1 MPTKPLLT
9 RYEDDLK
16 LFPDRWNKIGIAI
29 AVPVLLLYPFL
40 ASSQWLTVGNLAW
53 VTVVGAIG
61 MMMLTGFSGQIS
73 LGHAAFLALGAY
85 TTAILGERFGLPFW
99 LGIPI
104 SGCVAA
110 SVGLLVGPFALR
122 LEGLYLAIVTLG
134 LLFLV
139 NHTLHSLPELTHGAM
154 GIAVPMHVWF
164 PEDVKAAGLGGFAKP
179 LQLGSPFSDAGPH
192 VELSLEQ
199 KLYFCFLLLAGL
211 ATYAGV
217 NVQRSNTG
225 RAMMAVRDHDVAA
238 AVMGVHPARAKVIS
252 FGISAFFAGVAGA
265 MFACQQQYITIEPPF
280 DLNMSVQYIAIIVLG
295 GVGTIFGAVWGA
307 LVFVALSPLAETLFD
322 TLKPHVP
329 MLGGLSSAQQAT
341 LLFSLI
347 VVGFLIFEPLGLFGM
362 WLRVKRYFMAWP
374 FKY

>member
-16 LFPDRWNKIGIAI
+16 LFPDRWNKIGLALAI
-29 AVPVLLLYPFL
+29 PILLAYPFV

-85 TTAILGERFGLPFW
+85 TTAILGEQLGLPFW
-99 LGIPI
+99 ICIPI
-104 SGCVAA
+104 SGFVAA
-110 SVGLLVGPFALR
+110 AVGLAVGPFALR

-139 NHTLHSLPELTHGAM
+139 NHTLHSLPELTHGAI
-154 GIAVPMHVWF
+154 GIAVPMHGWF
-164 PEDVKAAGLGGFAKP
+164 PEDVKSAGLGAFSKP
-179 LQLGSPFSDAGPH
+179 LVLGAL
-192 VELSLEQ
+192 ELRFEQ

-217 NVQRSNTG
+217 NIQRSNTG

-252 FGISAFFAGVAGA
+252 FGLSAFFAGIAGA
-265 MFACQQQYITIEPPF
+265 MFACQQQYLTIEPPF

-307 LVFVALSPLAETLFD
+307 LVFVALSPLAENLFD

-362 WLRVKRYFMAWP
+362 WLRVKRYFIAWP

>member
-1 MPTKPLLT
+1 MPTRPLLT

-29 AVPVLLLYPFL
+29 AIPILLAYPFV

-53 VTVVGAIG
+53 VTVVGSIG

-85 TTAILGERFGLPFW
+85 TTAILGEQLGLPFW
-99 LGIPI
+99 MGIPV
-104 SGCVAA
+104 SGFVAA
-110 SVGLLVGPFALR
+110 AVGLAIGPFALR

-139 NHTLHSLPELTHGAM
+139 NHTLHSLPELTHGSI
-154 GIAVPMHVWF
+154 GISVPMHTWF
-164 PEDVKAAGLGGFAKP
+164 PADGSPDPMGTFAKP
-179 LQLGSPFSDAGPH
+179 LVLGGLTVSF
-192 VELSLEQ
+192 EQ
-199 KLYFCFLLLAGL
+199 KLYFFFLAIAIV
-211 ATYAGV
+211 ATYLGV

-225 RAMMAVRDHDVAA
+225 RSMMAVRDHDVAA

-252 FGISAFFAGVAGA
+252 FGMSAFFAGVAGA
-265 MFACQQQYITIEPPF
+265 MFACQQQYVTIEPPF

-307 LVFVALSPLAETLFD
+307 LVFVALSPLAEKLFD

-329 MLGGLSSAQQAT
+329 LLGGLSSAQQAT

-362 WLRVKRYFMAWP
+362 WLRIKRYFMAWP